1 MIDQL
6 VKLALENPNLNEF
19 EIYIIK
25 EFGVSAK
32 VLYTFVNALSI
43 NSESKSILG
52 RKLLILW
59 IRYKLFDIMNIFK
72 SAETVKRNKIT
83 EFLAKYDFD
92 KKNIKDFLIET
103 FKIAG
108 EDIALEE
115 ITDYQ
120 DMIMEGREPGD
131 LEIIFSPKTL

>member
-1 MIDQL
+1 M
-6 VKLALENPNLNEF
+6 
-19 EIYIIK
+19 
-25 EFGVSAK
+25 
-32 VLYTFVNALSI
+32 
-43 NSESKSILG
+43 
-52 RKLLILW
+52 
-59 IRYKLFDIMNIFK
+59 
-72 SAETVKRNKIT
+72 KRNKIT